1 MRYERPRLLEGY
13 DKLDGILAQKSAAIL
28 GAGGLGGL
36 CAYLLAGA
44 GLKSLTV
51 ADDDTVEDSN
61 LHRQVMFCAEDI
73 GKAKALCLKR
83 EIEKLDPEARVRAFT
98 RRVDEDNFA
107 DFAKG
112 ADLVMDLADNV
123 QTRLM
128 ASRMCLALRKDFVHA
143 SVAAGCG
150 MYCAFRFS
158 DPGFVREHGCYEC
171 MAGAQARPAFRG
183 ITGPYAETISA
194 EAAQLAMECFMGSA
208 PWGELF
214 VHDMQRRTIRRF
226 SLRRDPSCPECSRY
240 LNADK
245 D

>member
-13 DKLDGILAQKSAAIL
+13 DKLDGILAQKSVAIL

-61 LHRQVMFCAEDI
+61 LHRQVMFCADDI
-73 GKAKALCLKR
+73 GKIKSLCLKR
-83 EIEKLDPEARVRAFT
+83 EIGKLDPEVQVRAFT
-98 RRVDEDNFA
+98 DRVDEANFA

-112 ADLVMDLADNV
+112 ADLVMDLTDNV
-123 QTRLM
+123 RTRLL
-128 ASRMCLALRKDFVHA
+128 ASRMCLELKKDFVHA
-143 SVAAGCG
+143 SVAAGTG
-150 MYCAFRFS
+150 MFCAFCFS
-158 DPGFVREHGCYEC
+158 DPAFVREHGCYEC
-171 MAGAQARPAFRG
+171 MAGAQAKPAFRG

-194 EAAQLAMECFMGSA
+194 EAAQLAMECFMGTA

-214 VHDMQRRTIRRF
+214 VHDMERRTIRRF
-226 SLRRDPSCPECSRY
+226 KLKRDPACPECTRY
-240 LNADK
+240 LDSIK
-245 D
+245 E